1 MQVITYLAFTLLS
14 IAIQFVVMDLIQ
26 ARIKVNDESIRKI
39 DLNNTSPKKSF
50 SDILQHY
57 AQRPHALYYQ
67 AKKEKLVDKAATTVN
82 LSTYT
87 RENISS
93 ESSTDLP
100 ISTTVVDLL
109 YDENTTVT
117 EESSTTV
124 TETMYTTTE
133 FDFDNI
139 TEITLFNSK
148 KNKTDVKPKNTPKTV
163 VSKDC
168 SCNLLYTVCDVN
180 CCCDDECT
188 EYERNIF
195 KCSESALRKEN
206 TNFCYTQFSFVMG
219 SNIDDLFCVVK
230 SNLPDKRNIAQKKH
244 DPLLVAKHFK
254 WHANSKLKPV
264 QEYTKEMYK
273 YGDPIWL
280 LRNSTIY
287 YVDLP
292 SPMVNSYCS
301 ERKPI
306 RFLRAEKIKCIVKLT
321 DLELFQILSTAEQ
334 TSVISVTEKSMNS
347 SALNCTTLHC
357 TNWTI
362 ILCNE
367 LTCTKFNRSVHDP
380 LCTENICTDLALKIS
395 YTFHYY
401 QNKIMNATIKLF
413 TQKVP
418 LTMPFIEQELSV
430 RFVIANESVND
441 IIEYSG
447 NPGYIAG
454 LPIIVSYAK
463 ANHTESFFNDT
474 SKMKKRLFYPDN
486 VHGICDR
493 LNTTNNFIAFGTN
506 KRTKCRFVAE
516 QKAPHRNVTNACKN
530 IQKQIT
536 LKLGFGRNIAVSPLG
551 NPHGLVDRDW
561 FQLPID
567 IPEEIIYGELNAQK
581 TKMYCYNVV
590 NRYSFVFSFADVSDQ
605 PATTKLKLL
614 SAKFHFTA
622 SNVTFKVEDISTVV
636 TVDSVFIDETKLS
649 VVEYAGGPQ
658 LNIHLPRDFFFPFP
672 SNNACIYILTKS
684 LILFNLFVV
693 IIK

>member
-1 MQVITYLAFTLLS
+1 
-14 IAIQFVVMDLIQ
+14 MDFIQ
-26 ARIKVNDESIRKI
+26 AQIKVNDDESIRKI
-39 DLNNTSPKKSF
+39 DLNNTSPKRNF
-50 SDILQHY
+50 SDILQQY

-67 AKKEKLVDKAATTVN
+67 AKKEKFVDFLATTEN
-82 LSTYT
+82 PSTSAK
-87 RENISS
+87 ENISS
-93 ESSTDLP
+93 ESSTGLT
-100 ISTTVVDLL
+100 ISTTIVDLL

-117 EESSTTV
+117 EESSTTM
-124 TETMYTTTE
+124 TESMYTTTE

-148 KNKTDVKPKNTPKTV
+148 NKTEIKPKNIPKKV

-168 SCNLLYTVCDVN
+168 SCNLLYKVCDVN
-180 CCCDDECT
+180 CCCDDDCT
-188 EYERNIF
+188 ESERKIF
-195 KCSESALRKEN
+195 TCSESALQKEKS
-206 TNFCYTQFSFVMG
+206 NFCYTQFSFLMG

-230 SNLPDKRNIAQKKH
+230 SNLPDKRNVALKKH
-244 DPLLVAKHFK
+244 DPLLVAKQFK

-280 LRNSTIY
+280 LRNGTIY

-306 RFLRAEKIKCIVKLT
+306 RFLKAEKIKCIVKLT

-362 ILCNE
+362 IQCNE
-367 LTCTKFNRSVHDP
+367 LTCTNFNRSVHDP

-395 YTFHYY
+395 YTFHFY

-413 TQKVP
+413 THKVP
-418 LTMPFIEQELSV
+418 LNMPFIEQEITV

-447 NPGYIAG
+447 NPGYLAG
-454 LPIIVSYAK
+454 FPIIVSYAK
-463 ANHTESFFNDT
+463 ANHTESFFNT
-474 SKMKKRLFYPDN
+474 SSKAKKYLFYLDN

-493 LNTTNNFIAFGTN
+493 LNTTDNFVTFGTN

-516 QKAPHRNVTNACKN
+516 QKTPFRNVTNICKN
-530 IQKQIT
+530 IQKKIT
-536 LKLGFGRNIAVSPLG
+536 LQLGFARNIAVSPLG
-551 NPHGLVDRDW
+551 NPYGLADKDW
-561 FQLPID
+561 LQLPID
-567 IPEEIIYGELNAQK
+567 TPEELIYGELNAQK
-581 TKMYCYNVV
+581 TKLYCYNLVK
-590 NRYSFVFSFADVSDQ
+590 RYSLVFSYADVSDK
-605 PATTKLKLL
+605 PATTKLKML

-622 SNVTFKVEDISTVV
+622 SNVTFNVEDISTVV
-636 TVDSVFIDETKLS
+636 TVDSVCIDETKPS
-649 VVEYAGGPQ
+649 VFEYAGGPQ

-672 SNNACIYILTKS
+672 SNNSCSLLTKN
-684 LILFNLFVV
+684 LILLISLVV